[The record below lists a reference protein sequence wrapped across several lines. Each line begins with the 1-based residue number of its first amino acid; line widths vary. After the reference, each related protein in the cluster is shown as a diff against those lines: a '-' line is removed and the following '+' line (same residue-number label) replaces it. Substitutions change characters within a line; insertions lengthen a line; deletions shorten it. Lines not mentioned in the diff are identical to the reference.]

1 LIKNKKESILTKE
14 DFEVLFGKY
23 KLINSETKKVS
34 KGMCDKIAQKCL
46 HYYAVPKDTSEN
58 YFSDIISENKV
69 KIKELLEEDK
79 GKAYNYIFDK
89 IRSKDYLYIRRLKTK
104 NQNEYKYKIFVNIK
118 VKNDIDKN
126 LVLSEVMEN
135 VSPFF
140 NIESQKLY
148 DTNIN
153 STKSRDGIGSNED
166 KNLFKI
172 KDEEIIYK
180 VMLYGKPTN
189 TYKYTED
196 LEIEIENTINFKV
209 KDVLGFC
216 KVQDIYIDVIKNF
229 RRSLY
234 QDISTIDLSC
244 TEDSTVDGIDL
255 VDKKSVFYAYLDDF
269 DLSEVEQTVV
279 NLTFQEYNLYKD
291 EDLQYFKDAL
301 KQKTS
306 KSYSGSYLRKT
317 FLDNLCI
324 KLANNSPFR
333 ELEVTNLS

>member
-1 LIKNKKESILTKE
+1 LIENNKDKENILTKE

-23 KLINSETKKVS
+23 KLINSEIKKVS

-58 YFSDIISENKV
+58 YFSDIISQNKV

-89 IRSKDYLYIRRLKTK
+89 IRAKEYLYIRRLKTK
-104 NQNEYKYKIFVNIK
+104 NQNEYKYKIFINIK
-118 VKNDIDKN
+118 VKKDTDKN

-148 DTNIN
+148 DTGIKSKDNE
-153 STKSRDGIGSNED
+153 STDED

-172 KDEEIIYK
+172 TDEEIIYK
-180 VMLYGKPTN
+180 VMLYGKPTC

-196 LEIEIENTINFKV
+196 LEIEIENTVNFKV
-209 KDVLGFC
+209 RDVLGFC
-216 KVQDIYIDVIKNF
+216 KVQDIYVSVIKNF

-234 QDISTIDLSC
+234 QDISTVDLSC
-244 TEDSTVDGIDL
+244 TDDSTVDGIDL

-306 KSYSGSYLRKT
+306 KSYSGNYLRKT

-333 ELEVTNLS
+333 ELEVTKLS